1 VEDGAVNDRGH
12 GGRRTSDV
20 NDLSGEV
27 KHHEDDHVVGIDD
40 TRDDQLK
47 LPSFSGITTWLTQS
61 KWNPADGGSEDGRG
75 PALSIIGSM
84 T

>member
-1 VEDGAVNDRGH
+1 MEDGAVNDRGH

-40 TRDDQLK
+40 L
-47 LPSFSGITTWLTQS
+47 L
-61 KWNPADGGSEDGRG
+61 E
-75 PALSIIGSM
+75 M
-84 T
+84 TN